1 MTRIVRGY
9 SMTIYDAVII
19 GSGAA
24 GGVIAKELSIKNKKV
39 LVLEKGGF
47 VEEAEAYR
55 AYDIVFSG
63 VEIWR
68 AIAVGGSTL
77 VTFGNAV
84 PVLIN
89 ELKSFGIDIV
99 DEIEE
104 LNNELHISPM
114 PCNFIGNATKSFIEA
129 ARNLGLTIKLMP
141 KIIDPKKCL
150 TTCKH
155 CTTGCTT
162 GAKWSSLKNIREAMS
177 LGAKIVTRVSKVRIL
192 TSGGKVKGIR
202 YIVNGFEKEINTN
215 TVVTCAGALG
225 TPEILFSTGVEDN
238 VGEGLFTD
246 VFITVGGIVKDIMLN
261 REQDMLA
268 YVKLEHGILSPF
280 FSVFLK
286 PKFMCK
292 GIKAN
297 SKDIMGVMVKI
308 ADSSSGKVHKDGKVS
323 KPLTDY
329 DIDLLRKYSEKA
341 LEILEAMGADMKTV
355 VATYPRGVHPG
366 GTAAIGKVVDKN
378 LETEIRGLYVAD
390 ASVLPKAPG
399 APPMLTIMA
408 LAKYLAKK
416 LVET

>member
-1 MTRIVRGY
+1 
-9 SMTIYDAVII
+9 
-19 GSGAA
+19 
-24 GGVIAKELSIKNKKV
+24 
-39 LVLEKGGF
+39 
-47 VEEAEAYR
+47 
-55 AYDIVFSG
+55 
-63 VEIWR
+63 
-68 AIAVGGSTL
+68 
-77 VTFGNAV
+77 
-84 PVLIN
+84 
-89 ELKSFGIDIV
+89 
-99 DEIEE
+99 
-104 LNNELHISPM
+104 
-114 PCNFIGNATKSFIEA
+114 
-129 ARNLGLTIKLMP
+129 
-141 KIIDPKKCL
+141 
-150 TTCKH
+150 
-155 CTTGCTT
+155 
-162 GAKWSSLKNIREAMS
+162 EAMS

-202 YIVNGFEKEINTN
+202 YIVNGIEKEINTN
-215 TVVTCAGALG
+215 IVVTCAGALG
-225 TPEILFSTGVEDN
+225 TPEILFSAGIEDN

-286 PKFMCK
+286 PKFICK

-297 SKDIMGVMVKI
+297 PKDIMGIMVKI

-323 KPLTDY
+323 KSLTDY

-341 LEILEAMGADMKTV
+341 LEMLEAMGADMKTIV
-355 VATYPRGVHPG
+355 TTYPRGVHPG

-378 LETEIRGLYVAD
+378 LETEIKGLYVAD

-416 LVET
+416 LAEE